1 MGLFSFDLTDDE
13 LGDLLVATTI
23 MNVGVIA
30 LWLHR
35 FAGVL

>member
-1 MGLFSFDLTDDE
+1 MDLFSNDLSNDE
-13 LGDLLVATTI
+13 LGELLVATTI